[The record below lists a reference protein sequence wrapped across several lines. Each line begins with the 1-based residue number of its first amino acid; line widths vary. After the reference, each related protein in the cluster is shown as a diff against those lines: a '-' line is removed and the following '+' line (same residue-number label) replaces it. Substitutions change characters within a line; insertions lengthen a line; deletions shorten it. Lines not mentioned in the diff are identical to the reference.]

1 MINDHDDNDN
11 LNSEKITGEVDPRW
25 WSAIDD
31 HNDDANDDVI
41 FDEIT
46 DEVDPARHPHNH
58 FRSPSI
64 SMVRVFHQLRFS
76 LDSILLRID
85 EM

>member
-31 HNDDANDDVI
+31 HNDDVN

-64 SMVRVFHQLRFS
+64 SLGRVFHQFHLIQFF
-76 LDSILLRID
+76 
-85 EM
+85 